1 MFNTKDYILIM
12 ALPVESQG
20 HFEKAGIEVHYCG
33 IGKVNAAWKT
43 TELILKNPGK
53 KILNLGTAGSPKL
66 KTHDLVECTS
76 FVQRDMDIRPLN
88 FPLGLTPMDEIPGE
102 IQGTRIFKGL
112 EHGVCGTGDR
122 FEVGPPELA
131 CDLVD
136 MEAYAMAKVC
146 KRYSVD
152 FVSIKYIT
160 DGSDD
165 QAHKDWQANL
175 LKGAQ
180 ALFEFYQKYS

>member
-1 MFNTKDYILIM
+1 MFKSDDFLLLM

-20 HFEKAGIEVHYCG
+20 LFEQAQIPVSYCG

-43 TELILKNPGK
+43 TELIHRYPGK
-53 KILNLGTAGSPKL
+53 PILNLGTAGSAKIQ
-66 KTHDLVECTS
+66 THELVECRS
-76 FVQRDMDIRPLN
+76 FVQRDMDLRPLN
-88 FPLGLTPMDEIPGE
+88 FPLGKTPMDEIADE
-102 IQGTRIFKGL
+102 ISGTELFPELKKGI
-112 EHGVCGTGDR
+112 CGTGDR

-146 KRYSVD
+146 KRYGVD

-160 DGSDD
+160 DGSDPD
-165 QAHKDWQANL
+165 AHRDWRVNL
-175 LKGAQ
+175 QRAAR
-180 ALFEFYQKYS
+180 ALFDFYRQFS